1 MPSWPWERSHHLA
14 DSEMNDSLALGL
26 IIADYARRDDFQGM
40 WDDLIVTY
48 RRGSTLQELAAE
60 LIEADEEFLA
70 EKAN

>member
-1 MPSWPWERSHHLA
+1 
-14 DSEMNDSLALGL
+14 MNDSLALGL
-26 IIADYARRDDFQGM
+26 IIADYGRRNDFEGM

>member
-1 MPSWPWERSHHLA
+1 
-14 DSEMNDSLALGL
+14 MNDSLALGL

-70 EKAN
+70 EQAN

>member
-1 MPSWPWERSHHLA
+1 
-14 DSEMNDSLALGL
+14 MNDSLALGL

-60 LIEADEEFLA
+60 LIEADEEFRA
-70 EKAN
+70 EQAN

>member
-1 MPSWPWERSHHLA
+1 
-14 DSEMNDSLALGL
+14 MNNSLALGL

-60 LIEADEEFLA
+60 LIEADEEFRA
-70 EKAN
+70 EQAS

>member
-1 MPSWPWERSHHLA
+1 
-14 DSEMNDSLALGL
+14 MNDSLALGL

-60 LIEADEEFLA
+60 LIEADEEFRA

>member
-1 MPSWPWERSHHLA
+1 
-14 DSEMNDSLALGL
+14 MNDSLALGL

-60 LIEADEEFLA
+60 LIEADEEFPA

>member
-1 MPSWPWERSHHLA
+1 
-14 DSEMNDSLALGL
+14 MNDSLALGL

>member
-1 MPSWPWERSHHLA
+1 
-14 DSEMNDSLALGL
+14 MNDSLALGL

-60 LIEADEEFLA
+60 LIEADEEFRA
-70 EKAN
+70 EQAS

>member
-1 MPSWPWERSHHLA
+1 
-14 DSEMNDSLALGL
+14 MNDSLALGL
-26 IIADYARRDDFQGM
+26 IIADYGRRNDFQGM

-60 LIEADEEFLA
+60 LIEADEEFRA

>member
-1 MPSWPWERSHHLA
+1 
-14 DSEMNDSLALGL
+14 MNDSLALGL
-26 IIADYARRDDFQGM
+26 IIADYGRRNDFQGM

>member
-1 MPSWPWERSHHLA
+1 
-14 DSEMNDSLALGL
+14 MNDSLALGL
-26 IIADYARRDDFQGM
+26 IIADYSRRNDFEGM

>member
-1 MPSWPWERSHHLA
+1 
-14 DSEMNDSLALGL
+14 MNDSLALGL
-26 IIADYARRDDFQGM
+26 IIADYGRRNDFQGM

-48 RRGSTLQELAAE
+48 RRGSTLQELASE

>member
-1 MPSWPWERSHHLA
+1 
-14 DSEMNDSLALGL
+14 MNDSLALGL

-60 LIEADEEFLA
+60 LIEADEEFRVEQA
-70 EKAN
+70 S

>member
-1 MPSWPWERSHHLA
+1 
-14 DSEMNDSLALGL
+14 MNDSLALGL

-60 LIEADEEFLA
+60 LIEADEELLA